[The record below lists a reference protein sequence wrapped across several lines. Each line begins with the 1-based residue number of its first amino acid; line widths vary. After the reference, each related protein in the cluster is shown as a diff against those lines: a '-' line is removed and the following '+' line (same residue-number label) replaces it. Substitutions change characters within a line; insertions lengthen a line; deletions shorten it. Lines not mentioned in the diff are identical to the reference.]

1 MIDTSEIDKIEEA
14 IEEYHLKIR
23 GAEAEQI
30 GLFRSELQRVGIQIQ
45 GEDYD
50 SHDGLWYFY
59 INKDEVKTPIHKYY
73 SGFVVIT
80 L

>member
-1 MIDTSEIDKIEEA
+1 MLNTSEIGR
-14 IEEYHLKIR
+14 L
-23 GAEAEQI
+23 
-30 GLFRSELQRVGIQIQ
+30 GIPIAM
-45 GEDYD
+45 DYD

-59 INKDEVKTPIHKYY
+59 LRNEDAKPYVDKYY

>member
-1 MIDTSEIDKIEEA
+1 MLNTSEIGR
-14 IEEYHLKIR
+14 L
-23 GAEAEQI
+23 
-30 GLFRSELQRVGIQIQ
+30 GIPIAM
-45 GEDYD
+45 DYD

-59 INKDEVKTPIHKYY
+59 LSKEDAKPYVDKYY